1 MGIKLGEIDSSQ
13 ILDNE
18 FRIGVLE
25 LVLDLLVR
33 NNSGIIGFTG
43 EELENIR
50 EEVAGRLKTKYPKSG
65 IEYKKPTT

>member
-1 MGIKLGEIDSSQ
+1 MGIKFGEIDSGQ

-33 NNSGIIGFTG
+33 KNPGITGFTG
-43 EELENIR
+43 EELETIR
-50 EEVAGRLKTKYPKSG
+50 EEVATRLKAKYPKSG
-65 IEYKKPTT
+65 IEYKKPT